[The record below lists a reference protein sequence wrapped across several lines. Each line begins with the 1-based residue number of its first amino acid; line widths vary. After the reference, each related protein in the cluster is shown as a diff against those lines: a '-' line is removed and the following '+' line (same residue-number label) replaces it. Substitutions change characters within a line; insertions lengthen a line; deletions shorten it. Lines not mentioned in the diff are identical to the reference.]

1 MAIGRHQFCLVE
13 AQGFEIAAEHLGHFE
28 DSVVLRRDGWL
39 PQPALDG
46 GDVVEFVGVDEVVHC
61 LVLSG
66 VGFDRRKVVGGVG
79 R

>member
-1 MAIGRHQFCLVE
+1 MAIGRHQFRLLE
-13 AQGFEIAAEHLGHFE
+13 AKGFEIAAKHLGHFE